1 MQRLDGGGIN
11 DSFQSCTHMS
21 LYIYLEWVW
30 KKRGR
35 QREKEGAAKLRA
47 ESGER
52 LRKGRLCKT
61 RSRKRK
67 TTPKHTIKGA
77 KHRQ

>member
-1 MQRLDGGGIN
+1 
-11 DSFQSCTHMS
+11 MS